1 MTQLYEYF
9 ENNTGNC
16 IDKWL
21 HYFEIYEFWFRHYVG
36 KPVVILEIGVYQGG
50 SLKMWRDYFG
60 EQAKIFA
67 IDINPDCKQFETENT
82 KIFIGSQEDRDFL
95 TKVKSQIPQ
104 VDILMDDGGHSMN
117 QQIVSFQ
124 ELYGHIKSDGLY
136 LCEDLHT
143 SYWEVYGG
151 GYKRKGSFVEYS
163 KLLIDE
169 LNAWHANS
177 KKLKVNNFTRT
188 TYSLHF
194 YPSMFVV
201 KKRPMLKPI
210 SIRSGNIII
219 PIENFPLP
227 DLQENFWKRILK
239 KLAQQKKRSLK
250 FFKKILHAFRNK
262 DISKRE

>member
-1 MTQLYEYF
+1 MSQLQEYF
-9 ENNTGNC
+9 ENNTENC

-21 HYFEIYEFWFRHYVG
+21 HYFNIYEFWFKKYVG

-60 EQAKIFA
+60 EQAKIYA

-82 KIFIGSQEDRDFL
+82 QILIGSQEDREFL
-95 TKVKSQIPQ
+95 KEVKSNIPK

-124 ELYGHIKSDGLY
+124 ELYGHIKKDGLY

-151 GYKRKGSFVEYS
+151 GYKKPGTFIEYS
-163 KLLIDE
+163 KSLID
-169 LNAWHANS
+169 AINS
-177 KKLKVNNFTRT
+177 WYADNKMLEVNDFTRT

-194 YPSMFVV
+194 YTSMLVIQ
-201 KKRPMLKPI
+201 KRAMTEPV
-210 SIRSGNIII
+210 SRRSGKIII
-219 PIENFPLP
+219 PTENFPLP

-239 KLAQQKKRSLK
+239 RLKKQKKRGVR
-250 FFKKILHAFRNK
+250 FIKKCANGFRNQ